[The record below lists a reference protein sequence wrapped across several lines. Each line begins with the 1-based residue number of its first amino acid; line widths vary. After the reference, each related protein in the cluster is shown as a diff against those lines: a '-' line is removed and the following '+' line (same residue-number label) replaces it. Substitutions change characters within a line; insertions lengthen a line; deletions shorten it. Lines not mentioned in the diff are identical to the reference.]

1 MGMTEHNDV
10 GCRGDLLTGEDFWFA
25 KKMGNKVEGMDVK
38 VKRCVT
44 LRIVA
49 SEIVEIVTDKML
61 FAQMLLKDLH
71 GRSITFLQADHS
83 DGRAIKSLF
92 VYKCIKFL

>member
-44 LRIVA
+44 LRIVT
-49 SEIVEIVTDKML
+49 SEVVKVITDKML
-61 FAQMLLKDLH
+61 FAQTFLKDLH
-71 GRSITFLQADHS
+71 GRGIAL
-83 DGRAIKSLF
+83 L
-92 VYKCIKFL
+92 